1 MTVKKCTCGNCASV
15 CWGQDASCKWFDEY
29 KWCVSCAECGK
40 NTGFYKTKN
49 EAIKRWNEMQ

>member
-1 MTVKKCTCGNCASV
+1 MTVKKCTCGNVASV
-15 CWGQDASCKWFDEY
+15 GYGQDKTCKVLEY

-40 NTGFYKTKN
+40 CTDFYKTKS